1 MSETLHLAERTEQIK
16 NRRII
21 CLIDGEHYPPVTKSA
36 LRELQNTGADI
47 VGLIFLGGTEKVE
60 NPMDELASD
69 DDSYQ
74 IYSGDDSIETVL
86 QNIHRAAEE
95 QKPEIA
101 IDLSDEPVVDYRER
115 FRIISHLL
123 IEEIGYIN
131 ADTSFSPPTFE
142 DVLEKPSLGIIGT
155 GKRVGKTAVSVSVSR
170 YLKEQGVTPAVMAMG
185 RGGPGEPEVIMPDE
199 VSLSVEF
206 LMEHLEQGK
215 HVASD
220 YWEDALLAQVPTVGC
235 RRCGGGM
242 SGNPFM
248 SNVLAGVKKAN
259 RLPVDLI
266 IMEGS
271 GQTMAPVQTDAN
283 ILIAN
288 VNQPA
293 EYVTGYLGEYRV
305 LKSDLVIFT
314 NAGELR
320 DNSQRLRQ
328 RQNEISAI
336 NPDAEVAF
344 TMFRPE
350 PLDDI
355 QGKRVF
361 MATTAPESA
370 LPEMAGYLEEN
381 YDCKV
386 VGTSG
391 HLSDR
396 AALREDLHAM
406 DSAAEVF
413 LTELKAAS
421 IDVGGKMAAE
431 KSLELIFMHNRAEI
445 IGGTIQNLHQALLR
459 LCDKIGVEGVSV

>member
-1 MSETLHLAERTEQIK
+1 
-16 NRRII
+16 
-21 CLIDGEHYPPVTKSA
+21 
-36 LRELQNTGADI
+36 
-47 VGLIFLGGTEKVE
+47 
-60 NPMDELASD
+60 
-69 DDSYQ
+69 
-74 IYSGDDSIETVL
+74 
-86 QNIHRAAEE
+86 
-95 QKPEIA
+95 
-101 IDLSDEPVVDYRER
+101 
-115 FRIISHLL
+115 
-123 IEEIGYIN
+123 
-131 ADTSFSPPTFE
+131 
-142 DVLEKPSLGIIGT
+142 
-155 GKRVGKTAVSVSVSR
+155 
-170 YLKEQGVTPAVMAMG
+170 
-185 RGGPGEPEVIMPDE
+185 
-199 VSLSVEF
+199 
-206 LMEHLEQGK
+206 
-215 HVASD
+215 
-220 YWEDALLAQVPTVGC
+220 
-235 RRCGGGM
+235 
-242 SGNPFM
+242 
-248 SNVLAGVKKAN
+248 
-259 RLPVDLI
+259 
-266 IMEGS
+266 MEGS